1 MNEKL
6 QPVRQEQTD
15 IEMRLW
21 EELTSEKQRTDD
33 ARRASKALNL
43 FAELTGAA
51 DYIVG
56 GKANPIITVS
66 GIATIALTPLI
77 LDKLDQPTWSII
89 CSDFFAGIG
98 FAALGKRELPFL
110 SGSERAIDKWVSS
123 WILNTKKSRIEDE
136 DIARVLVNFP
146 KVLPKTPVEIRSQ
159 LIETDDAKKEKD
171 AYIYVARLV
180 RGILNE
186 EHFVEEKYGLLKP
199 EDKETVEVDET
210 VLLVMKAQIIVQ
222 KEMRKEKNIRKECRR
237 IASDV
242 VFGAV
247 IGVTLSELSGHF
259 FGSEWGGV
267 FGLVDDAY
275 LAGTIIKNKVARAMN
290 KNKTNDSNSKDSAGL
305 ISMKEKQDK
314 IKSFISKY
322 K

>member
-1 MNEKL
+1 MREKL
-6 QPVRQEQTD
+6 QPLNPERKE

-21 EELTSEKQRTDD
+21 GELCAEKQKTDD
-33 ARRASKALNL
+33 ARRASKALNV
-43 FAELTGAA
+43 FADLTGVA
-51 DYIVG
+51 DYVVG

-66 GIATIALTPLI
+66 GIAAITLTPFI
-77 LDKLDQPTWSII
+77 LDKLDQPTWSLI

-98 FAALGKRELPFL
+98 FAALGERELPFL

-123 WILNTKKSRIEDE
+123 WVLNTKKSRIEGE

-146 KVLPKTPVEIRSQ
+146 KVLPKSPEEIRSQ
-159 LIETDDAKKEKD
+159 LIETDDTKKEKD

-180 RGILNE
+180 RGLLVA

-199 EDKETVEVDET
+199 EDKEAIEIDET
-210 VLLVMKAQIIVQ
+210 VLLVMKAQIIAQ
-222 KEMRKEKNIRKECRR
+222 KEMREEKYIRKECRR

-259 FGSEWGGV
+259 IGSEWGGV

-275 LAGTIIKNKVARAMN
+275 LAATIIKNKVARAMN
-290 KNKTNDSNSKDSAGL
+290 KNKTNDSHSKDSAGL
-305 ISMKEKQDK
+305 ISIKEKQDK